1 MTLLKFIEAL
11 SNKDIN
17 VTVIDGNNDNVV
29 VIEFKNQGIAGV
41 ESDVSARPV
50 KKWRMVG
57 ATSIEVTLG
66 TAEP

>member
-1 MTLLKFIEAL
+1 MTLLNFIEAL
-11 SNKDIN
+11 SNKDVN
-17 VTVIDGNNDNVV
+17 VTVVDGDNDNV